1 MKINKFSKKPLDAL
15 DRTNKNLVISYPVE
29 KKKNN
34 NLKILLEER
43 KKIDLINEIIIPP
56 RDAKCFTVK
65 AGQFFRIECFEGSQV
80 GDLNLFNA
88 DNLNEKFYSGKTRAL
103 YGTHLSVGDRMYSN
117 FPYLRSMATI
127 SWDSLDWYGY
137 DNDGASVHDVIGTR
151 CDPYT
156 LKLLSGDDYHYCCHS
171 NLLRALIKEKGIDMN
186 KAENLIHDVLN
197 VFMCT
202 GFTNDTKQYFMKA
215 SPSRKGDYLEF
226 YAETNILGI
235 LSACPG
241 GDCSESHSSD
251 QAKCFPLKVSI
262 WQNKS
267 ENKKQFTSN
276 ISNYNKNHGLD

>member
-15 DRTNKNLVISYPVE
+15 DRTNKDLVISYPVG

-34 NLKILLEER
+34 NLKILLDER

-267 ENKKQFTSN
+267 GIKKQFISDV
-276 ISNYNKNHGLD
+276 SNYNKNHGLD

>member
-15 DRTNKNLVISYPVE
+15 DRTNKDLVISYPVQ

-43 KKIDLINEIIIPP
+43 KKIDLINEIIITP

-103 YGTHLSVGDRMYSN
+103 YGTHLSVGVRMYSN

-267 ENKKQFTSN
+267 GIKKQFTSN